1 MSVRYYCGVDLGQQ
15 ADFTAIAVA
24 ERLEVG
30 TGQYEADR
38 TVIRYE
44 PRTGIMGPGTK
55 EQTLRHYHLRHLERL
70 PLGTPYPKVVEH
82 VEALITRLPLH
93 QQVALAVDAT
103 GVGLPVV
110 DMFLADD
117 VQRRTGLARDST
129 FYPVLITGG
138 DQTTHERG
146 IWRVPKRTLVAS
158 VQVLLQSERLKIAAT
173 LPEAATLTRELL
185 NFRVKITLAAHETYE
200 AWREGIH
207 DDLVLATALAVWLG
221 EYEAAHQ
228 WGCVS

>member
-1 MSVRYYCGVDLGQQ
+1 VSVRYYCGVDLGQQ

-30 TGQYEADR
+30 TGEYEPDR
-38 TVIRYE
+38 TVLQYQ
-44 PRTGIMGPGTK
+44 PQTGAIGPGTK
-55 EQTLRHYHLRHLERL
+55 ERTLRHYHLRHLERL
-70 PLGTPYPKVVEH
+70 PLGTPYPQVVEH
-82 VEALITRLPLH
+82 VVALLTRPPLAQH
-93 QQVALAVDAT
+93 VRLAVDAT

-110 DMFLADD
+110 DMFLAEGP
-117 VQRRTGLARDST
+117 RRRADLARGRT

-221 EYEAAHQ
+221 EYEAVHR